1 MREKV
6 KDRGR
11 LEHILQCCN
20 NLLNNR
26 DKYVFEEIKDD
37 PIIFYGF
44 VKQVEIIGEAAY
56 MLTKEFRSTHPEVEW
71 KAMEC
76 MRHVLVHGYYTIDP
90 NDLWN
95 TIKNDIPVLKP
106 QIEHLLET
114 TDFSEE

>member
-44 VKQVEIIGEAAY
+44 V
-56 MLTKEFRSTHPEVEW
+56 
-71 KAMEC
+71 
-76 MRHVLVHGYYTIDP
+76 TI
-90 NDLWN
+90 
-95 TIKNDIPVLKP
+95 VR
-106 QIEHLLET
+106 
-114 TDFSEE
+114 

>member
-44 VKQVEIIGEAAY
+44 VKQVELLA
-56 MLTKEFRSTHPEVEW
+56 K
-71 KAMEC
+71 
-76 MRHVLVHGYYTIDP
+76 RHICLQ
-90 NDLWN
+90 
-95 TIKNDIPVLKP
+95 KNSVAPTPK
-106 QIEHLLET
+106 
-114 TDFSEE
+114 

>member
-6 KDRGR
+6 
-11 LEHILQCCN
+11 
-20 NLLNNR
+20 
-26 DKYVFEEIKDD
+26 
-37 PIIFYGF
+37 
-44 VKQVEIIGEAAY
+44 
-56 MLTKEFRSTHPEVEW
+56 S
-71 KAMEC
+71 

-90 NDLWN
+90 YDLWN